1 MDIQVW
7 ADFHCPYCYIGKERF
22 HQALAAL
29 GLADKARIIPRSFL
43 LNPKKDR
50 PEGLILSEHVKR
62 EYGTSLDKIL
72 DNFRRL
78 NQQARTLGLPM
89 DMEQARYASMM
100 DAHRLLQY
108 AKTQGLGE
116 AFFRKAQEA
125 LFAHGA
131 VLSER
136 DTLLEIAV
144 DTGLIRDAVI
154 EVLDSGRFQE
164 EVLAEDRTAREMNI
178 DYVPYYLV
186 DQAHH
191 FSGDLDREEYE
202 RHLKKASP

>member
-1 MDIQVW
+1 MEIQVW
-7 ADFHCPYCYIGKERF
+7 ADFHCPYCYIGKARF
-22 HQALAAL
+22 LQVLQDL
-29 GLADKARIIPRSFL
+29 GLEGRARIIPRSFL

-50 PEGLILSEHVKR
+50 PDGLSLLEHVQR
-62 EYGTSLDKIL
+62 EYGTPEDRIL
-72 DNFRRL
+72 ENFKGL
-78 NQQARTLGLPM
+78 EAQAARLGLPM
-89 DMEQARYASMM
+89 DMGKARYADMM

-116 AFFRKAQEA
+116 EFFRKAQEA

-136 DTLLEIAV
+136 DTLLQIAA
-144 DTGLIRDAVI
+144 DTGLHRDAVQ
-154 EVLDSGRFQE
+154 EVLDSGRFRE

-178 DYVPYYLV
+178 DYVPYYVV

-202 RHLKKASP
+202 RHLKQVGI